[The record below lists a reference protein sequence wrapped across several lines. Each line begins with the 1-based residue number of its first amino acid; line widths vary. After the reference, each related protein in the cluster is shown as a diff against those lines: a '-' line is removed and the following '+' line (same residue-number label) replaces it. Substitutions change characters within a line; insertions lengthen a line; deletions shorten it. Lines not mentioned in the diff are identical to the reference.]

1 MEKTEC
7 HVSLTIWNAC
17 ENSISSLIPLRLYVV
32 ICWWNHGFMISQ
44 LRVLPTSCT
53 RPTQRLVRL
62 GSGLH
67 MFFLRSW
74 RCFLDVQMFGYM
86 VTWNQMK
93 SLDPVFPLNSFRGPI
108 SLCIMLGNFHQ
119 GFVQPTSHST
129 TVRHQQNI
137 AIKKKAG
144 GEAKVCFSRKLRWN
158 SHKKMVVFVKS
169 VGCLHSSFP
178 IKLFK
183 IPT

>member
-1 MEKTEC
+1 MSWFVDATMDSWFPSCEFSPP
-7 HVSLTIWNAC
+7 HVPGPPNALSVL
-17 ENSISSLIPLRLYVV
+17 EVV
-32 ICWWNHGFMISQ
+32 STCSFWGPED
-44 LRVLPTSCT
+44 VLW
-53 RPTQRLVRL
+53 TQ
-62 GSGLH
+62 S
-67 MFFLRSW
+67 
-74 RCFLDVQMFGYM
+74 RCL

-93 SLDPVFPLNSFRGPI
+93 SLNSVFPLNSFRGPI
-108 SLCIMLGNFHQ
+108 SLCIILGNFHQ
-119 GFVQPTSHST
+119 GFVQPTSHSK

-158 SHKKMVVFVKS
+158 SHKRLVVFVKS